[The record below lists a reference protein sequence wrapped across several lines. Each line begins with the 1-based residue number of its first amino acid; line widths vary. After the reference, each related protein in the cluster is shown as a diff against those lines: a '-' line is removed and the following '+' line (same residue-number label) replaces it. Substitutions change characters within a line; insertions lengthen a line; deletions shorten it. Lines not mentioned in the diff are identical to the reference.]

1 MAETAATILLV
12 DDEPADLRVIAELLE
27 QAGHL
32 VLKASNAYQALQQCT
47 AVSTQIDL
55 VITDVALPGKN
66 GIDLFDEL
74 CGLCQS
80 NLKVLFISA
89 YSGSEL
95 LRLHGVSMNDL
106 HFLPKP
112 FSGEELSRRVR
123 MLLDSSD
130 TFAFPLQG
138 QTPT

>member
-1 MAETAATILLV
+1 MAETAITILLV
-12 DDEPADLRVIAELLE
+12 DDEPADLRVVGELLE
-27 QAGHL
+27 QAGYQ
-32 VLKASNAYQALQQCT
+32 VLQASNAYQALRQCAT
-47 AVSTQIDL
+47 AATRIDL
-55 VITDVALPGKN
+55 LITDVALPGKN

-74 CGLCQS
+74 CSLCQS

-95 LRLHGVSMNDL
+95 LRLHGVPMNGP

-123 MLLDSSD
+123 MLLDSSE
-130 TFAFPLQG
+130 TFVFGLQG
-138 QTPT
+138 QTRT

>member
-27 QAGHL
+27 QGGYR
-32 VLKASNAYQALQQCT
+32 VLKAASAYQALQHCT
-47 AVSTQIDL
+47 AASGQIDL
-55 VITDVALPGKN
+55 LVTDVALPGKN
-66 GIDLFDEL
+66 GVDLFDEL
-74 CGLCQS
+74 CSLCRS

-95 LRLHGVSMNDL
+95 LRSHGVPMTDL

-112 FSGEELSRRVR
+112 FSAEELSRRVCKV
-123 MLLDSSD
+123 LDSSEK
-130 TFAFPLQG
+130 FAFGLQG
-138 QTPT
+138 QTRS